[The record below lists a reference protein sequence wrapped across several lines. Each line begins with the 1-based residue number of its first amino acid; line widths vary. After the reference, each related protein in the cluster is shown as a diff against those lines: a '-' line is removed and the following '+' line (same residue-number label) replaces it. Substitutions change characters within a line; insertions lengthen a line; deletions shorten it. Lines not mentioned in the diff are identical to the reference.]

1 MKTLELILK
10 AWWWWNVPFVYS
22 LEYFALVQ
30 FFKDS
35 IPLYWVKCYGAQ
47 LYQPAECATCYVVKI
62 FTTILSVFVLSN
74 SSVHCTLSLRSVE
87 NLEYGML
94 LRCTSLEY
102 CWFFKNSCSEN
113 CLFVSFSFLF
123 SFFFFK
129 TLITICRIWTSW
141 AL

>member
-1 MKTLELILK
+1 MLKTLELILK
-10 AWWWWNVPFVYS
+10 VMVMVMVCMFSWTFCPGAVFQRLYTPILGEMLWCT
-22 LEYFALVQ
+22 A
-30 FFKDS
+30 
-35 IPLYWVKCYGAQ
+35 IPTSRMCHLLCCENIHN
-47 LYQPAECATCYVVKI
+47 L
-62 FTTILSVFVLSN
+62 ILSVFVVRN

-94 LRCTSLEY
+94 LCCTSLEY

-113 CLFVSFSFLF
+113 YLFVSFSFLF

-141 AL
+141 TL